1 MPAIGLFHTRLN
13 VRTGLLGAPVLTL
26 DLLVNTVQK
35 KITGVASI
43 FAATYPPL
51 NFHADVWGDY
61 SDLKLGLKGEGHI
74 VLNLTGSPSGPFST
88 LEQTF
93 HLHGILSANW
103 ARGTA
108 SYRYLPLDGRPWQV
122 VPHASVRQAPTE
134 THQAQKDVS
143 EHSRNRLQAAIDQL
157 KSA

>member
-1 MPAIGLFHTRLN
+1 
-13 VRTGLLGAPVLTL
+13 
-26 DLLVNTVQK
+26 
-35 KITGVASI
+35 
-43 FAATYPPL
+43 
-51 NFHADVWGDY
+51 
-61 SDLKLGLKGEGHI
+61 
-74 VLNLTGSPSGPFST
+74 
-88 LEQTF
+88 EQTF

>member
-35 KITGVASI
+35 KFTGVASI

-61 SDLKLGLKGEGHI
+61 SDLKLGLKGEGNI

-88 LEQTF
+88 LEQTL
-93 HLHGILSANW
+93 HLHGILDANW
-103 ARGTA
+103 ASGTA
-108 SYRYLPLDGRPWQV
+108 SYRYLPQDGRPWQV
-122 VPHASVRQAPTE
+122 VSHASVRQAPTE
-134 THQAQKDVS
+134 THQAQKEVS
-143 EHSRNRLQAAIDQL
+143 ERSRSRLQEVIGQL
-157 KSA
+157 QGA

>member
-1 MPAIGLFHTRLN
+1 MPVIGLFHTRLN

-35 KITGVASI
+35 RISGVASI

-93 HLHGILSANW
+93 HLHGILDADW

-108 SYRYLPLDGRPWQV
+108 SYRYLRLDGGDWHV
-122 VPHASVRQAPTE
+122 VPHAKVRQAPTE
-134 THQAQKDVS
+134 THQSHKDLG
-143 EHSRNRLQAAIDQL
+143 EHSRHRLQTAIAEL
-157 KSA
+157 ESV